1 MLDTRKAIGAVT
13 LEEAKRHLRVEH
25 DADDELIKT
34 LILAVTQM
42 CEHEILHAIVDREG
56 YNGFCPDVEHV
67 PAPIKQWCLLY
78 IGTLYEVR
86 GLANLQDLESTSSM
100 DALLDP
106 YRWQK

>member
-67 PAPIKQWCLLY
+67 PAPIKQWCLLH
-78 IGTLYEVR
+78 IGTMYEVR
-86 GLANLQDLESTSSM
+86 GFANPQDLKPM
-100 DALLDP
+100 PFIGALLDP
-106 YRWQK
+106 YRWKK